1 MTVRLIVA
9 GRLPTGWERHHTAA
23 AAETST
29 SYGRRVD
36 IDDYFEVQA
45 VIADPR
51 FVPPPPAP
59 AGEPGTMTWLRA
71 MVARFSGGETHARR
85 RALVEAELARIDPD
99 TLRAKAAA
107 ESTVERQYVP
117 VAVLARELGITDVET
132 AVAAVREVAAAYQG
146 VYDTPPDAAVATLV
160 GMLEPTETTEPTD
173 SEVTANRIGILV
185 QACDATAAMISRPA
199 ASPVQFTR
207 RQALVDVEIGGRT
220 IPAGTVVQLRIS
232 SFPFGGDARPCPG
245 RAHAVALAQGVTRG
259 SR

>member
-9 GRLPTGWERHHTAA
+9 GRLPTGWERQHTAA

-29 SYGRRVD
+29 SYGSRVD

-71 MVARFSGGETHARR
+71 LVARFSGGETHARR

-99 TLRAKAAA
+99 TLRAKAAT
-107 ESTVERQYVP
+107 ESTVERPYIP
-117 VAVLARELGITDVET
+117 VAVLARELGITDVEN

-146 VYDTPPDAAVATLV
+146 GYNTPPDAAVATLV
-160 GMLEPTETTEPTD
+160 GMLEPADP
-173 SEVTANRIGILV
+173 EVTANRIGILV
-185 QACDATAAMISRPA
+185 QACDATASMISRPA

>member
-1 MTVRLIVA
+1 
-9 GRLPTGWERHHTAA
+9 
-23 AAETST
+23 
-29 SYGRRVD
+29 VD

-71 MVARFSGGETHARR
+71 TVARFASGATHARR
-85 RALVEAELARIDPD
+85 RALVEAELARIDPA
-99 TLRAKAAA
+99 TLRGKAAA

-132 AVAAVREVAAAYQG
+132 AVGAVREVAAAYQG

-160 GMLEPTETTEPTD
+160 GMLEPADP
-173 SEVTANRIGILV
+173 EVTANRIGILV

-199 ASPVQFTR
+199 APPVRFTR

-220 IPAGTVVQLRIS
+220 IPAGTVVRLRIS

-245 RAHAVALAQGVTRG
+245 RAHAVELVQGVTRG